1 MKQRIAA
8 GAFIVDDD
16 RILLVNHRR
25 EGRYDFWVPP
35 DGGVVGTE
43 TLEEAAA
50 REVREETGLDVEID
64 RLLYIEEFW
73 QPTQR
78 EVKFWFTGRLQGGRL
93 TTEAEEAVREH
104 IVGAAFLERDA
115 CADEVLFPDVLRD
128 DFWRDRL
135 DKAAGPRYLGL
146 REMAFY

>member
-8 GAFIVDDD
+8 GAFIVDDE

-35 DGGVVGTE
+35 GGGVVGTE
-43 TLEEAAA
+43 SLEAAAA
-50 REVREETGLDVEID
+50 REVREETGLDVEIE

-78 EVKFWFTGRLQGGRL
+78 EVKFWFTGRPSGGRL
-93 TTEAEEAVREH
+93 STAAEEAVREH
-104 IVGAAFLERDA
+104 IVGAAFLGRDA
-115 CADEVLFPDVLRD
+115 CADRTLFPDVLRS
-128 DFWRDRL
+128 DFWRDRR
-135 DKAAGPRYLGL
+135 DATVAPRYLGL